1 MIPKPADSGNDSHC
15 GDHTGAMSDETHLTE
30 ITIQPD
36 GRVYVFG
43 LSRQVL
49 ELLGDL
55 RPRDASLGRLLRQA
69 RAAVVTDDGGSPR
82 AT

>member
-1 MIPKPADSGNDSHC
+1 MSGD
-15 GDHTGAMSDETHLTE
+15 GDLLQEETTITE

-43 LSRQVL
+43 TSRQALEVL
-49 ELLGDL
+49 DGL
-55 RPRDASLGRLLRQA
+55 RPRDARLGRLLGHV
-69 RAAVVTDDGGSPR
+69 RAIERSATAVPTGAMTR